1 MRVFIYQFLISLII
15 VIISISYGEQKGRE
29 DLIKELETNLSIQTK
44 THYLMCVPKPSKDIL
59 IYRKRT

>member
-1 MRVFIYQFLISLII
+1 MKYIQILLFTL
-15 VIISISYGEQKGRE
+15 IISIITTSIGYNKGQE
-29 DLIKELETNLSIQTK
+29 DLIKELETKLSIQTK

>member
-1 MRVFIYQFLISLII
+1 MKYIQILLFTF
-15 VIISISYGEQKGRE
+15 IISFITTAIGYNKGQE
-29 DLIKELETNLSIQTK
+29 DLIKEIETKLYLQTK